1 MSDDIERLAREATQG
16 PWYAAENLLIGGY
29 VVSTLPG
36 DNECR
41 ASVADFMSREDAA
54 YIAAVNPQVGLALIE
69 RVRTL
74 TAQLHATAL
83 AEHRLRE
90 ALTAVRTDWLLFARP
105 HSDDIQGTIND
116 IAQSAL
122 ATPPTEGAQ
131 QVAALIAAAK
141 EALEAQRAP
150 DGYFS
155 STNINRLNAAHDALA
170 AALKVLQ

>member
-1 MSDDIERLAREATQG
+1 MTAVTLSPASTGALAVN
-16 PWYAAENLLIGGY
+16 PWALLPPLGNL
-29 VVSTLPG
+29 
-36 DNECR
+36 D
-41 ASVADFMSREDAA
+41 A

-141 EALEAQRAP
+141 EISEDWQRYTADMEMNAHLVPVLDVSSGTSSSMSSAEAVA
-150 DGYFS
+150 GS
-155 STNINRLNAAHDALA
+155 MNSTVYPRRSTRETA
-170 AALKVLQ
+170 

>member
-1 MSDDIERLAREATQG
+1 MPDI
-16 PWYAAENLLIGGY
+16 
-29 VVSTLPG
+29 
-36 DNECR
+36 
-41 ASVADFMSREDAA
+41 
-54 YIAAVNPQVGLALIE
+54 
-69 RVRTL
+69 
-74 TAQLHATAL
+74 TA
-83 AEHRLRE
+83 
-90 ALTAVRTDWLLFARP
+90 
-105 HSDDIQGTIND
+105 
-116 IAQSAL
+116 